1 MPHYISL
8 LPCFMF
14 RYNYITLSFK
24 MTKRD
29 VSNQFSGYE
38 GRMPT
43 SVRNMKTWQI
53 YLCGATTAWEIQD
66 RVTSQIQSTVKDHV
80 ISLSKTCPDLKGKIF
95 IGNFPCFYEGL
106 LIIIRTWLLVYELSL
121 FKWEPRF
128 LSKVQK
134 YIMWSTRKTS

>member
-1 MPHYISL
+1 
-8 LPCFMF
+8 MF
-14 RYNYITLSFK
+14 CYNHITLSFK

-66 RVTSQIQSTVKDHV
+66 RVTSQIQSTVKDHA
-80 ISLSKTCPDLKGKIF
+80 ISLSKMCPDLKGKIF
-95 IGNFPCFYEGL
+95 IGNFPCFYEEL
-106 LIIIRTWLLVYELSL
+106 LKIFGNDQTIIHRSTCSLICTWLLVYELSL
-121 FKWEPRF
+121 CIWDPRF
-128 LSKVQK
+128 LSRV
-134 YIMWSTRKTS
+134 